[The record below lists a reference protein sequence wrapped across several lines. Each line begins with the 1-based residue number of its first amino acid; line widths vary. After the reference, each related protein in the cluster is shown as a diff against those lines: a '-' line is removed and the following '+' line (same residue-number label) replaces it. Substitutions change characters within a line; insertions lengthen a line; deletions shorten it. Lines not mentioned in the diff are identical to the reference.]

1 MFLIFLFYFLQ
12 ILDKCAPKKSK
23 TYHFHPEWE
32 LDYFFTM
39 VKENCCC
46 LICNT
51 SLAIPKKGN
60 LERHFNTMHSKY
72 QTDFPPDSEI
82 RKSKLQ
88 ALKTQFKVQENM
100 FSGPIE
106 QSKAATESSFRVSYL
121 IAQKCKPFSDGEYIK
136 EIFEEVSDSLFVNF
150 KNKIETLSKNLN
162 EQLQKDIVLCVAFSL
177 QFDESTDITDTA
189 QLLVFIRMV
198 FKDFS
203 TKEELLSMIS
213 LKGKTR
219 GIDIFTEFKAYIC
232 EIKLPLYK
240 LVSMTTDGAPA
251 MTGIHNGFI
260 SLCHKDE
267 DFPDFISYHCIIHQ
281 QVLASKRLNT
291 KHVMD
296 ISFKIV
302 NSIKGKA
309 LQRRLF
315 KQQLDENEPELV
327 LHTDVRWLSRSK
339 FLQRFRD
346 LLDEIIKFLEE
357 RGDDY
362 QQLRDLDWQCDLA
375 FLADFTGKLS
385 TLNLNLQGKNK
396 TITEMMSSIAA
407 FQSQSA
413 SMIVDIEKK
422 KFEQFIN
429 IKDHMEKYPT
439 YNFISEKYTTE
450 IRTVIADFE
459 IRFSDFKK
467 IEKLVQFISFP
478 FNDSI
483 NHSDI
488 YELASKFADIFQM
501 ENMMLQNE
509 IITLRCDIFLKA
521 RSSSGQDFWA
531 LVSNEKYP
539 NLKKCVEQLH
549 SCFGSTYLCESA
561 FSYLKQTKNKHRSR
575 LTDAHTLDSLRL
587 AISNYKPDYAKL
599 VEDTATQCSH

>member
-1 MFLIFLFYFLQ
+1 M
-12 ILDKCAPKKSK
+12 
-23 TYHFHPEWE
+23 
-32 LDYFFTM
+32 
-39 VKENCCC
+39 
-46 LICNT
+46 
-51 SLAIPKKGN
+51 AIPKKGN
-60 LERHFNTMHSKY
+60 LERHFNTIHSKY
-72 QTDFPPDSEI
+72 QTDFPPNSEI

-88 ALKTQFKVQENM
+88 ALKSQLTVQENM
-100 FSGPIE
+100 FSRPIE
-106 QSKAATESSFRVSYL
+106 QSKAATEASFQISYR

-150 KNKIETLSKNLN
+150 KNKNEIKKAIHGLQLSRNTVMRRIETMSENIN
-162 EQLQKDIVLCVAFSL
+162 EQLQRDIVRCVAFSL
-177 QFDESTDITDTA
+177 QLDESTDITDTA
-189 QLLVFIRMV
+189 QLLIFIRMV
-198 FKDFS
+198 FEDFS

-219 GIDIFTEFKAYIC
+219 GLDIFTEFKAYISK
-232 EIKLPLYK
+232 IKLPLYK

-260 SLCHKDE
+260 ALCHKDE

-302 NSIKGKA
+302 NSIKGKS

-315 KQQLDENEPELV
+315 KQQLDEKEPDLA

-385 TLNLNLQGKNK
+385 TLNLELQGKNK
-396 TITEMMSSIAA
+396 TVTEMMSSIAA
-407 FQSQSA
+407 FQSQTA

-422 KFEQFIN
+422 KFQQFVN
-429 IKDHMEKYPT
+429 IKDHMEKHPT
-439 YNFISEKYTTE
+439 YNFIPDKYTAE
-450 IRTVIADFE
+450 IKAVVSDFE

-467 IEKLVQFISFP
+467 IEKLVEFISYP
-478 FNDSI
+478 FNNSI
-483 NHSDI
+483 DHSDI
-488 YELASKFADIFQM
+488 YEMAKKFADTFQM
-501 ENMMLQNE
+501 DHMIFQNE

-521 RSSSGQDFWA
+521 RSSSGLDFWA

-561 FSYLKQTKNKHRSR
+561 FSYLKQTKSKHRSR

-587 AISNYKPDYAKL
+587 AISNYKPDFANL
-599 VEDTATQCSH
+599 AEDAQTQCSH